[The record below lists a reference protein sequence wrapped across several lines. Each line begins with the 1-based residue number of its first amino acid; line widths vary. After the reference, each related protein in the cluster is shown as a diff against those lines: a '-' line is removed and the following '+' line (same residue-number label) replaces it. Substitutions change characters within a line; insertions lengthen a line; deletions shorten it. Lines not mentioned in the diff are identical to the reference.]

1 MKPVN
6 RTSILVSAL
15 ALAMTVTGVAIARE
29 APTMTVAVI
38 DFTNQTSS
46 ANWWNGDV
54 GNQLADV
61 LSNELSATGD
71 FKVIERQKINAVLAE
86 QDLASSYRMRPGS
99 SPHTGNVT
107 GAQYLIT
114 GSVAAYTEDVS
125 NTGGGLNIAGFRLG
139 GGKQQAYI
147 AIDLRVIDAETSEVV
162 YSRTVEGRSSG
173 SSVRLGGYLGGGV
186 GGDFGHSQK
195 TPASKA
201 VRAALIEATDY
212 LDCAMVKRDGCEARY
227 EQKEQRRRNSDK
239 KVLDLDG

>member
-1 MKPVN
+1 MKSAN
-6 RTSILVSAL
+6 RATTISA
-15 ALAMTVTGVAIARE
+15 ALAMALTVCGAAIARE

-38 DFTNQTSS
+38 DFTNQSSS
-46 ANWWNGDV
+46 ANWWNSDI

-71 FKVIERQKINAVLAE
+71 FKVIERQKIHAVLAE

-107 GAQYLIT
+107 GAQYLVT
-114 GSVAAYTEDVS
+114 GSVSAYTEGTS
-125 NTGGGLNIAGFRLG
+125 NTGGGLNIAGFHVG
-139 GGKQQAYI
+139 GGKSEAYV
-147 AIDLRVIDAETSEVV
+147 AVDVRVIDAETSEVV

-173 SSVRLGGYLGGGV
+173 GGVNLGGYLGGGV
-186 GGDFGHSQK
+186 GGDFMHSKK

-212 LDCAMVKRDGCEARY
+212 LDCVMVKRDGCEASY
-227 EQKEQRRRNSDK
+227 QQKEQRRRDSDK
-239 KVLDLDG
+239 KTLDLDG

>member
-1 MKPVN
+1 MKPAN
-6 RTSILVSAL
+6 HASMLGTAL
-15 ALAMTVTGVAIARE
+15 ALALTVGGDAIARE

-71 FKVIERQKINAVLAE
+71 FKVIERQKIDAVLAE
-86 QDLASSYRMRPGS
+86 QDLAASSRMRPGS
-99 SPHTGNVT
+99 TPHSGNIT

-114 GSVAAYTEDVS
+114 GSVAAYTEDTS
-125 NTGGGLNIAGFRLG
+125 NTDGGLNIAGFRVG
-139 GGKQQAYI
+139 GGKSEAYI

-162 YSRTVEGRSSG
+162 YSRTVEGRSS
-173 SSVRLGGYLGGGV
+173 SGGVNLRGYVSGV
-186 GGDFGHSQK
+186 GGDFAHAKK

-212 LDCAMVKRDGCEARY
+212 LDCTMVKRDGCEARY
-227 EQKEQRRRNSDK
+227 QQKEQRRRDSSK
-239 KVLDLDG
+239 KVLDLD

>member
-1 MKPVN
+1 MK
-6 RTSILVSAL
+6 RTRRFATGTML
-15 ALAMTVTGVAIARE
+15 ALAVLASGAAMARE
-29 APTMTVAVI
+29 APTLTVAVV
-38 DFTNQTSS
+38 DFTNNSDS
-46 ANWWNGDV
+46 VAWWHGGV
-54 GNQLADV
+54 GSQQADV

-99 SPHTGNVT
+99 SPHTGNIT

-114 GSVAAYTEDVS
+114 GSVASYTEDTS
-125 NTGGGLNIAGFRLG
+125 NTGGGLSFAGFHVG
-139 GGKQQAYI
+139 GGQAKAYV

-162 YSRTVEGRSSG
+162 FSRTVEGRSTDKAIRLSG
-173 SSVRLGGYLGGGV
+173 YTRGV
-186 GGDFGHSQK
+186 GGDFGHKEK

-227 EQKEQRRRNSDK
+227 EQKEQKRRQGDRDS
-239 KVLDLDG
+239 LDLD

>member
-1 MKPVN
+1 MKYAN
-6 RTSILVSAL
+6 RATALGAAVFMALVVSSA
-15 ALAMTVTGVAIARE
+15 VTARE

-46 ANWWNGDV
+46 ASWWGGGV
-54 GNQLADV
+54 GRQLASV
-61 LSNELSATGD
+61 LSNELSATGS
-71 FKVIERQKINAVLAE
+71 FKVIERQKIDAVLAE

-114 GSVAAYTEDVS
+114 GAVSAYTEDTS
-125 NTGGGLNIAGFRLG
+125 NTGGGLNIAGFRVG
-139 GGKQQAYI
+139 GGKSEAYV

-162 YSRTVEGRSSG
+162 YSRTVEGRSS
-173 SSVRLGGYLGGGV
+173 SGGVKLRGYVGGV
-186 GGDFGHSQK
+186 GGDFDHSKK

-212 LDCAMVKRDGCEARY
+212 LDCAMVKRNGCEARY
-227 EQKEQRRRNSDK
+227 DAKDQRRRDGNRQT
-239 KVLDLDG
+239 LDLD

>member
-1 MKPVN
+1 MKLAN
-6 RTSILVSAL
+6 RTSLLGATLAL
-15 ALAMTVTGVAIARE
+15 ALTASGASIARE

-71 FKVIERQKINAVLAE
+71 FKVIERQKIDAVLAE
-86 QDLASSYRMRPGS
+86 QDLAASSRMRPGS
-99 SPHTGNVT
+99 TPHTGNIT
-107 GAQYLIT
+107 GAQYLVT
-114 GSVAAYTEDVS
+114 GSVAAYTEDTS
-125 NTGGGLNIAGFRLG
+125 KTGGGLNIAGFRVG
-139 GGKQQAYI
+139 GGKSEAYI

-173 SSVRLGGYLGGGV
+173 GGVNLSGFTHGV
-186 GGDFGHSQK
+186 GGDFGHEKK

-212 LDCAMVKRDGCEARY
+212 LDCVMVKRDGCETRY
-227 EQKEQRRRNSDK
+227 QQKEQRRRDNDK
-239 KVLDLDG
+239 KVLDLD